1 MDSVITMSPDIN
13 FYTLLDQMN
22 YNETLDFLVHNQ
34 TEITLKIN
42 GRHYKSKI
50 LTRNKSNQFLIYKFN
65 FETYSLDTT
74 VCSFEISAEKYFFKS
89 KISSEVAALA
99 IIVPTEIFKLQR
111 RNDFRISVPAT
122 ISYSCEIK
130 SVRNSTLNLKSE
142 IRDLSLGGCQLSV
155 KLTGINLHRGDN
167 LYLKIKIHSFEWEK
181 IHCQCK
187 HASSKKNDL
196 KYNVGLKFLESS
208 AAFATDLQ
216 TLLVQLDR
224 IHRGKTY
231 D

>member
-1 MDSVITMSPDIN
+1 MSQDIN
-13 FYTLLDQMN
+13 FYTLLDQMT

-42 GRHYKSKI
+42 ERHFKSKI
-50 LTRNKSNQFLIYKFN
+50 LNRNKSNQFLIYKFN
-65 FETYSLDTT
+65 FESYSLDPA

-89 KISSEVAALA
+89 NISSETAALVLT
-99 IIVPTEIFKLQR
+99 IPTEVFKLQR
-111 RNDFRISVPAT
+111 RNDFRIAVPET
-122 ISYSCEIK
+122 IPYVCEIK
-130 SVRNSTLNLKSE
+130 SIRNSTLNLKSE

-155 KLTGINLHRGDN
+155 KLIGTNLHRGDN
-167 LYLKIKIHSFEWEK
+167 LYLKIKIHSFEWDK

-187 HASSKKNDL
+187 HSSSKKNDL
-196 KYNVGLKFLESS
+196 KSNVGLKFHESS
-208 AAFATDLQ
+208 AAFVTDLQ
-216 TLLVQLDR
+216 ALLVQLDR